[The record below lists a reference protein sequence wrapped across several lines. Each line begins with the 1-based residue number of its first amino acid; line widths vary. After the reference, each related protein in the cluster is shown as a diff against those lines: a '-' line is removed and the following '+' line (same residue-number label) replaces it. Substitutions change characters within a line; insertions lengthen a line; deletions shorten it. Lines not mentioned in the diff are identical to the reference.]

1 VGRKGLGAVLLT
13 GVACGLFA
21 ASAAAAAA
29 STAVMH
35 AQLITCNMCGCGK
48 YMDAVFTVLAAA
60 WWLAAGFILAAQVCA
75 QADSALAMDLLSFS
89 SVRGVCHVL
98 SSAAGI
104 HLLVA
109 SMVIRSGECKGIEVH
124 SCCC

>member
-29 STAVMH
+29 AASTAVMH

-48 YMDAVFTVLAAA
+48 YTDAVFTVLAATR
-60 WWLAAGFILAAQVCA
+60 WLAAGFILAANVCT

-89 SVRGVCHVL
+89 SV
-98 SSAAGI
+98 
-104 HLLVA
+104 
-109 SMVIRSGECKGIEVH
+109 
-124 SCCC
+124 